1 MATGHGMAML
11 TNSCVKNPRI
21 PGSRLAAS
29 FSERLDTTKIKNKGR
44 QGQKRSPGRRTESV
58 DEFLRS
64 DDDEPKTTTAT
75 GQDVWLK
82 PEDGEPGAGGDY
94 TGEPQIYEEDV
105 DHTVDP
111 IGALA
116 NEMSNMSTDDFYEK
130 MQELKREHQKTL
142 TMVHGLYEEIREAEE
157 RRSHREADAMESADT
172 EELFRDL
179 DDLRSSFRASRS
191 SDKIRDMTAAKPP
204 LPTTSSRPPSM
215 SSSKFAWSAKRDQDI
230 DLNYLKR
237 ARSLSEHDLRRAGSD
252 SYASSDDDGGGYE
265 YELEG
270 RSSPWRQTTPGPTPM
285 SRIDN
290 MWDDFSV
297 DDYAPRGRS
306 ASRASRTSTSTKKSK
321 EWSPKITIPEPF
333 EMTLREA
340 SKPKKKTSAM
350 LALQEH
356 LITKQQREEAELQ
369 KKFKASPAPAHVYVP
384 MFDDIMRE
392 QEKKRQQIRQYSKE
406 ILKSMEK
413 PFSFYKREEEKKKER
428 LERAQFMMK
437 TSPKKKKV
445 KQFKAKP
452 VPRSLHDP
460 AAADRILEDEEYRAI
475 KKKMR
480 AEELMRSASL
490 PPSMQAR
497 ENAKMATSQGRM
509 YSNRPKSAGY
519 SFKPKIRHSVPD
531 FDHIHKKLQWELGQ
545 KRRAKEAT
553 VQQPFNLRTS
563 SIPSKAHK
571 IYEDIERD
579 QQSMKENRWP
589 FRAPRSRPLSSP
601 GRLSTSMDSIPA
613 ATTESTRKR
622 TQAVRASLME
632 REMYEQEERMRERQ
646 KRLKEKEIRKS
657 LAAKAR
663 ANDQSLALSEVN
675 DDKLKEFRDQE
686 RARQLDY
693 KRSLNEMM
701 ARVENRPYMF
711 ERQSQINA
719 RKAAEKKYQE
729 ALRSA
734 GVDEV
739 FVAERNSRSRSTSYN
754 LSDSDSDEGSFQNTS
769 TKDTRQ
775 DRSPS
780 VSEESDLEM

>member
-1 MATGHGMAML
+1 MATGHGMAVL
-11 TNSCVKNPRI
+11 TNSCVKNPRM

-29 FSERLDTTKIKNKGR
+29 FSERLDTTKIRKGR

-64 DDDEPKTTTAT
+64 DDDEEPRNAATAP
-75 GQDVWLK
+75 QEVWLK
-82 PEDGEPGAGGDY
+82 PEERESQAAGDYDY
-94 TGEPQIYEEDV
+94 TGEHGDIER
-105 DHTVDP
+105 TVDP
-111 IGALA
+111 IGDLA

-142 TMVHGLYEEIREAEE
+142 SMVHGLYEEIREAED
-157 RRSHREADAMESADT
+157 RRSHREQNGGASMDSEDT

-191 SDKIRDMTAAKPP
+191 ADKIRDMTAAKPP
-204 LPTTSSRPPSM
+204 LPTTSSRPPSV
-215 SSSKFAWSAKRDQDI
+215 SSSKFAWSGKRDQDI

-237 ARSLSEHDLRRAGSD
+237 ARSLSEQDLRRVGSD
-252 SYASSDDDGGGYE
+252 SYASSDDDF
-265 YELEG
+265 ELDG
-270 RSSPWRQTTPGPTPM
+270 RTSPWRQTTPGPTPM

-297 DDYAPRGRS
+297 EDYAPRGRS
-306 ASRASRTSTSTKKSK
+306 VSRASRTSVSTKKSK

-392 QEKKRQQIRQYSKE
+392 QEEKRQQIRQYSKE

-428 LERAQFMMK
+428 LEKAQFMMK

-452 VPRSLHDP
+452 VPKSLHDP

-497 ENAKMATSQGRM
+497 ENAKKADSYNRFL
-509 YSNRPKSAGY
+509 YSKRPKSAGY

-531 FDHIHKKLQWELGQ
+531 FDQIHKKLQWELGQ

-553 VQQPFNLRTS
+553 VAEPFNLRTS
-563 SIPSKAHK
+563 RIPSNTHK

-579 QQSMKENRWP
+579 QQSLKENRWP
-589 FRAPRSRPLSSP
+589 FKAPRSRPLSSP

-622 TQAVRASLME
+622 TAAVRASLME
-632 REMYEQEERMRERQ
+632 REMEEQEWRMREKQ
-646 KRLKEKEIRKS
+646 KRQKEKEIRKS

-701 ARVENRPYMF
+701 ARVESRPYMF

-729 ALRSA
+729 ALRNA
-734 GVDEV
+734 GVDED
-739 FVAERNSRSRSTSYN
+739 FVAERNSRSRPTSYHV
-754 LSDSDSDEGSFQNTS
+754 SDSDSDEGSYQNTTGAS
-769 TKDTRQ
+769 R

-780 VSEESDLEM
+780 ASEESDLEV

>member
-1 MATGHGMAML
+1 M
-11 TNSCVKNPRI
+11 I
-21 PGSRLAAS
+21 
-29 FSERLDTTKIKNKGR
+29 
-44 QGQKRSPGRRTESV
+44 
-58 DEFLRS
+58 
-64 DDDEPKTTTAT
+64 
-75 GQDVWLK
+75 
-82 PEDGEPGAGGDY
+82 
-94 TGEPQIYEEDV
+94 
-105 DHTVDP
+105 
-111 IGALA
+111 
-116 NEMSNMSTDDFYEK
+116 
-130 MQELKREHQKTL
+130 
-142 TMVHGLYEEIREAEE
+142 
-157 RRSHREADAMESADT
+157 
-172 EELFRDL
+172 
-179 DDLRSSFRASRS
+179 
-191 SDKIRDMTAAKPP
+191 
-204 LPTTSSRPPSM
+204 
-215 SSSKFAWSAKRDQDI
+215 
-230 DLNYLKR
+230 
-237 ARSLSEHDLRRAGSD
+237 
-252 SYASSDDDGGGYE
+252 
-265 YELEG
+265 
-270 RSSPWRQTTPGPTPM
+270 
-285 SRIDN
+285 
-290 MWDDFSV
+290 
-297 DDYAPRGRS
+297 
-306 ASRASRTSTSTKKSK
+306 
-321 EWSPKITIPEPF
+321 
-333 EMTLREA
+333 
-340 SKPKKKTSAM
+340 
-350 LALQEH
+350 ALQEH
-356 LITKQQREEAELQ
+356 LITKQHREEAELQ

-392 QEKKRQQIRQYSKE
+392 QEEKRQQIRQYSKE

-413 PFSFYKREEEKKKER
+413 PFSFYKREAEKKKER

-460 AAADRILEDEEYRAI
+460 ASADRILEDEEYRAI

-497 ENAKMATSQGRM
+497 ENAKMYSKNTMSQDRF
-509 YSNRPKSAGY
+509 NQRPRSAGY
-519 SFKPKIRHSVPD
+519 SFKPRIRHSVPD

-553 VQQPFNLRTS
+553 VVEPFNLRTS
-563 SIPSKAHK
+563 RIPSKAHK

-579 QQSMKENRWP
+579 QESLRENRWP
-589 FRAPRSRPLSSP
+589 FKAPRSRPLSSP

-632 REMYEQEERMRERQ
+632 REMEEQEQMMRERQ

-663 ANDQSLALSEVN
+663 ANDQSMALSEVN

-686 RARQLDY
+686 RARQLNY

-719 RKAAEKKYQE
+719 KKAAEKKYQE

-754 LSDSDSDEGSFQNTS
+754 LSDSDSDEGSFQNTKGS
-769 TKDTRQ
+769 RQ

-780 VSEESDLEM
+780 ISEESDLEM